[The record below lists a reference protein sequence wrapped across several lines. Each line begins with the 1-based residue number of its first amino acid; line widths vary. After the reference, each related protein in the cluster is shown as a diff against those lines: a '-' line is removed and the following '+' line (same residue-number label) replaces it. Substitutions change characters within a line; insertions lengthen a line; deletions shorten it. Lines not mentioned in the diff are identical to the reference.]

1 MESNKEI
8 INGDYL
14 FDSNSNFEKRKM
26 SLVIKPTEACNF
38 SCDFCSSSYLVD
50 NKKVKLELD
59 KIYEFLKR
67 FPKTEV
73 IFVVGGDPLMM
84 PPSYYDSL
92 IDHIEKNNYPTKIA
106 ITTNLWDWYKNPQK
120 WEKFLKHPL
129 VEVGTSFQ
137 YGEGRKI
144 NKNKIFTEEIFRD
157 VYFKFKKDIP
167 EKHLSF
173 LAVIDE
179 SNEHLALKHVYLA
192 KELKT
197 QCRLVWANNSGRQG
211 NVYPMA
217 KLYKIML
224 EIWRL
229 GLAEYE
235 QTAIS
240 ISDKLNGFE
249 VSCPVSRNCDSWMRS
264 LNADGRY
271 FSCGPMNDDLDKT
284 NEIDFE
290 SEVVRGEKYYL
301 PIQSVNEYQYLKEE
315 CLGCKMFQACNACRK
330 HVKDLKRL
338 DKVEEQ
344 CFTMKSIMCELEE
357 MSSSPE
363 MENLKNKIDYDFK

>member
-1 MESNKEI
+1 MEIKEEI
-8 INGDYL
+8 INGNYL
-14 FDSNSNFEKRKM
+14 FDSENRFETRKM

-38 SCDFCSSSYLVD
+38 ACDFCSSSYLVD
-50 NKKVKLELD
+50 DKKARLDLE
-59 KIYEFLKR
+59 KIYQFLKR
-67 FPKTEV
+67 FPLTEV
-73 IFVVGGDPLMM
+73 IFVVGGDPLLM
-84 PPSYYDSL
+84 PPSYYESL
-92 IDHIEKNNYPTKIA
+92 LNHIELNKYPTKLA
-106 ITTNLWDWYKNPQK
+106 ITTNLWDWYKNPKK
-120 WEKFLKHPL
+120 WENFLKHPL

-137 YGEGRKI
+137 YGDGRKI
-144 NKNKIFTEEIFRD
+144 NKNKVFTEEIFKE
-157 VYFKFKKDIP
+157 VYYKFKKEIP
-167 EKHLSF
+167 EKELSF
-173 LAVIDE
+173 LAVIDD

-197 QCRLVWANNSGRQG
+197 QCRLVWSNQSGRQ
-211 NVYPMA
+211 NSVYPMA

-284 NEIDFE
+284 NEIDFN
-290 SEVVRGEKYYL
+290 SEVVKGDKYYL
-301 PIQSVNEYQYLKEE
+301 PIQSVDSYQFLKEE
-315 CLGCKMFQACNACRK
+315 CLSCKMFQVCNACRK
-330 HVKDLKRL
+330 HVKDLKKSN
-338 DKVEEQ
+338 KVEEQ
-344 CFTMKSIMCELEE
+344 CTAMKSIMHELEG
-357 MSSSPE
+357 MSSSEE
-363 MENLKNKIDYDFK
+363 MENLKEKIGYYFK